1 MAIAIH
7 EKNPFASIAVFPVAI
22 FLALSL
28 IAQNVIMGW
37 IYTTYTSK
45 LIINLHVPNSSG
57 LRLLV
62 IIRVTINPNTI
73 AIIPETNAIKPV

>member
-1 MAIAIH
+1 MH
-7 EKNPFASIAVFPVAI
+7 ENNPFASIAVFPVAI
-22 FLALSL
+22 FLAVSL
-28 IAQNVIMGW
+28 VTQNVMTGW

-45 LIINLHVPNSSG
+45 LIINLHVPNSSA

-62 IIRVTINPNTI
+62 IIRVVINPNAI